1 MRLSSRSGRQRSEPL
16 GQHDLRVERYVR
28 PASPRLATPLD
39 VTIGGREA
47 DAHVS
52 DHDALTG
59 FEADR
64 VAGSQRAGRFGAP
77 HSSQEAAAPNRD
89 RGTGRDPGISTPTS

>member
-1 MRLSSRSGRQRSEPL
+1 MGVPS
-16 GQHDLRVERYVR
+16 HYHLRIERNVR
-28 PASPRLATPLD
+28 PVARRCATPLD
-39 VTIGGREA
+39 VAIGGREA
-47 DAHVS
+47 DAHVG

-77 HSSQEAAAPNRD
+77 SGP
-89 RGTGRDPGISTPTS
+89 